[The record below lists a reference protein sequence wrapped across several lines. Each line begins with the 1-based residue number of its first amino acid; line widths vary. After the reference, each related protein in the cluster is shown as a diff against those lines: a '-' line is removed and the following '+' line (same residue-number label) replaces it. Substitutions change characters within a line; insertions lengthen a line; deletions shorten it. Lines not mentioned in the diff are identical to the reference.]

1 MLHVPDGWRL
11 SESRGGA
18 LNNTRRLAQGP
29 SGVELSSDSSS
40 SDSWVARE
48 ACKIYTWDVANATN
62 NHLLPRYVPKHW
74 LGNKFSAEMWIHR
87 AVRSHPW
94 RTHDSSQA
102 DVVHLAANFSMYCR
116 AGKLYSARFVWRAL
130 LPLLGY
136 TGKPTAL
143 LRPPQLP
150 GTERTP
156 KLTVLTLTL
165 TRALTRTRTRGRT
178 LTLALTL
185 TLTRPTR
192 RRRPGPRPRCRRR
205 RCGR

>member
-1 MLHVPDGWRL
+1 MLHVTDGWRL
-11 SESRGGA
+11 SESRVRA

-156 KLTVLTLTL
+156 KLTVLTRTRTVTVTVTL
-165 TRALTRTRTRGRT
+165 TRALTLTRT
-178 LTLALTL
+178 LTLST
-185 TLTRPTR
+185 
-192 RRRPGPRPRCRRR
+192 
-205 RCGR
+205 

>member
-94 RTHDSSQA
+94 RTHDSAQA

-165 TRALTRTRTRGRT
+165 TRALTRALTRTLTRT
-178 LTLALTL
+178 LTLGAHGHGVHAAVGAHVEA
-185 TLTRPTR
+185 R
-192 RRRPGPRPRCRRR
+192 RGDAAH
-205 RCGR
+205 

>member
-18 LNNTRRLAQGP
+18 LNNTWRLAQEP
-29 SGVELSSDSSS
+29 SGVESSSDSSS

-62 NHLLPRYVPKHW
+62 NHLLPRYVPTHW

-130 LPLLGY
+130 L
-136 TGKPTAL
+136 
-143 LRPPQLP
+143 RPPQLP

-165 TRALTRTRTRGRT
+165 TRALTRALTRTLTRT
-178 LTLALTL
+178 LTLGAHGH
-185 TLTRPTR
+185 RVHAAVGAHVEAR
-192 RRRPGPRPRCRRR
+192 RGDAAH
-205 RCGR
+205 

>member
-1 MLHVPDGWRL
+1 
-11 SESRGGA
+11 
-18 LNNTRRLAQGP
+18 
-29 SGVELSSDSSS
+29 
-40 SDSWVARE
+40 
-48 ACKIYTWDVANATN
+48 
-62 NHLLPRYVPKHW
+62 VPKHW

-165 TRALTRTRTRGRT
+165 TRDPNPNPSPNPSPNPNPNPNPDPRCSRTRSARRRGRTRGS
-178 LTLALTL
+178 
-185 TLTRPTR
+185 PTR
-192 RRRPGPRPRCRRR
+192 
-205 RCGR
+205 